1 MKDLAVVILN
11 WNGVELLRKFLPSV
25 IEHSGDARIIVADN
39 ASTDDSLNVL
49 KTEFPEIE
57 LIINHDNFG
66 FAKGYNEALK
76 KIDAKYYMLL
86 NSDVEVSESWLE
98 PLYAKMSDP
107 QVAGCQPKV
116 LSFHEPN
123 QFEHAG
129 ACGGFI
135 DKNYFP
141 FCRGRL
147 FDHIE
152 KDEQQYDSE
161 LEVFWASGAAML
173 VRADLFHEAGGFD
186 EDFFAHMEEIDL
198 CWRIKRMG
206 YSFHAIPTSIV
217 KHVGGGTL
225 PYASSRKV
233 YLNFRNNLIMIIKN
247 HKGPVF
253 FKLTWRM
260 TLDGLAAIR
269 FLTKGEFKN
278 FGAVF
283 RSHMYQYG
291 HLRSLLKKRK
301 EVKSHARVFDDTGIF
316 KGSIIWNYYVKGV
329 KSFNSLNQRLFTK

>member
-1 MKDLAVVILN
+1 VKDLAVVILN

-206 YSFHAIPTSIV
+206 YSFHAIPTSVI

-283 RSHMYQYG
+283 SSHMYQYG